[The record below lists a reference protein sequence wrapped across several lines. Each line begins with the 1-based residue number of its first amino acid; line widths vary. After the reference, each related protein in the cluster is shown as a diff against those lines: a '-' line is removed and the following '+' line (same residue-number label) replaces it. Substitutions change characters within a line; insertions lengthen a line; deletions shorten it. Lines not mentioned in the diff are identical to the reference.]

1 MVAVD
6 GDLRA
11 LCDHVLTGHLHHIHD
26 TGGDIYVPPLRDH
39 VMEHPGL
46 HFHFNP
52 DLIIGLTGA
61 SRLEFIHEHRD
72 IQPDDLALIPGGIP
86 HREIARAGRAPGF
99 ENLVI
104 SVYNQTVSVRHQIHD
119 GVHLHSITEYYDTA
133 KYQLLAQ
140 YLEEIAELSHSSP
153 LSHRLGIKGLLLIYF
168 STLHSA
174 ICRVRASAPVEKL
187 KIVQTKRLVHEHL
200 GNSLLSVKFL
210 AELLHCSSDYLSNL
224 YHLQTGERL
233 ISYINRERVKAAM
246 TMLRTTPLTIA
257 EVAYA
262 VGSSRRVISAGCSSR
277 SRIRIRW
284 PIGVRSS
291 IPWSSWRAVRTRF
304 MRRSWA
310 GNYRSLY
317 RDRKAACLWRMSCD
331 VMWVFSIKD
340 KFFIKQTKSPS
351 IMPMLHFIHARSAKG
366 RSSYEIYP
374 NTGIHCGVFWN
385 DGADSFWLRIGGDG
399 GAFRE

>member
-1 MVAVD
+1 MKIDKKLGSQPITVTAAPAGE

-11 LCDHVLTGHLHHIHD
+11 LCDHVLTGHLQHVHE
-26 TGGDIYVPPLRDH
+26 TGGDLYVPPLRDH

-72 IQPDDLALIPGGIP
+72 IQADDLALIPGGIP
-86 HREIARAGRAPGF
+86 HREIARPGRAPGF

-119 GVHLHSITEYYDTA
+119 GQHLHSVAEHYDTA

-140 YLEEIAELSHSSP
+140 YLEEIAELSHSNP
-153 LSHRLGIKGLLLIYF
+153 LTHRLGIKGLLMIYF

-174 ICRVRASAPVEKL
+174 VCRVRSAAPVEKL

-233 ISYINRERVKAAM
+233 ITYINRERVKAAM

-262 VGSSRRVISAGCSSR
+262 VGFESQGYFSRVFKQFAHKN
-277 SRIRIRW
+277 
-284 PIGVRSS
+284 PV
-291 IPWSSWRAVRTRF
+291 AY
-304 MRRSWA
+304 RRSIEHSVVELE
-310 GNYRSLY
+310 GRPHTIY
-317 RDRKAACLWRMSCD
+317 AAES
-331 VMWVFSIKD
+331 
-340 KFFIKQTKSPS
+340 
-351 IMPMLHFIHARSAKG
+351 
-366 RSSYEIYP
+366 
-374 NTGIHCGVFWN
+374 
-385 DGADSFWLRIGGDG
+385 DSK
-399 GAFRE
+399 